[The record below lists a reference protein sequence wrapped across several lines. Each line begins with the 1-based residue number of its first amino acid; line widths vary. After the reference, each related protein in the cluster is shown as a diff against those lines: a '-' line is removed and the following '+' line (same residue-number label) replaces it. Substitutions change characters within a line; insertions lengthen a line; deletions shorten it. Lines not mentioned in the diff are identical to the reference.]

1 MEMEVKFLIYYL
13 AICEDCHPVIPV
25 PFWDA
30 EERDTWVTNHRAI
43 GHQTRK
49 RDEIVLEEPK

>member
-1 MEMEVKFLIYYL
+1 MKFILYYL

-30 EERDTWVTNHRAI
+30 EERDTWVTKHRAI

-49 RDEIVLEEPK
+49 QDQIVLEKPK